1 MTTGASSTGPSHDES
16 SVGGAGRFLAEPG
29 RFAHDD
35 GTPDFRIRE
44 AADVHALLAALA
56 DGRVLVALVA
66 SPSEGDALAGEE
78 KVSEM
83 SVVSMVAGDGR
94 KGLLV
99 FSGTDT
105 LRIWDPDA
113 RPVPVAGSDA
123 ARAALEQECEALIID
138 VAGPRRQIL
147 TETDVVALAG
157 LDAREFAWSL
167 AQRAMDAVLGTGRAL
182 VRVGNNGLLV
192 HAPGMDPN
200 LVAESVPS
208 RVLAFTQVEIVDEWP
223 VT

>member
-1 MTTGASSTGPSHDES
+1 MTTGASRRGPSHDES
-16 SVGGAGRFLAEPG
+16 SVDGGGRLLAEPG

-35 GTPDFRIRE
+35 GTPDLRIRE

-56 DGRVLVALVA
+56 EGRVLVAVVA
-66 SPSEGDALAGEE
+66 SPSEEDMPAGEE

-83 SVVSMVAGDGR
+83 SVVAMVAGDGR

-99 FSGTDT
+99 FSGMDA
-105 LRIWDPDA
+105 LRNWDPHA

-123 ARAALEQECEALIID
+123 ARAAVAQECEALIID
-138 VAGPRRQIL
+138 VAGPRRQVV

-157 LDAREFAWSL
+157 LDAREYAWPL
-167 AQRAMDAVLGTGRAL
+167 AQRAMDTALGTGRAR
-182 VRVGNNGLLV
+182 VRVGSDGLLV
-192 HAPGMDPN
+192 HAPGVDPN
-200 LVAESVPS
+200 LVAGSVPT
-208 RVLAFTQVEIVDEWP
+208 RVLALTKVEIVDEWP